1 MTNSTSILRN
11 ATSTLR
17 LVAKNRGAL
26 FGMIVIAVVVLMAIL
41 APVIAPYNPLTQNI
55 SHRLQ
60 PPSSTHLLGTDQFGR
75 DILSRLV
82 WGSQVSLFVS
92 VSVVL
97 LALLIGMS
105 AGAVSGYYGGWV
117 DTVIMRI
124 TEIFLAF
131 PGVLLAIGIMA
142 ALGVS
147 VTNLILALTIVFWP
161 SFARIVRGQALSL
174 SQSEYVQASRVIGS
188 SNLRII
194 REHILPNTL
203 APAIVVATLGIG
215 FTLLSEAAL
224 DFLGL
229 GVNPPAPSWG
239 NMIADG
245 RTFFITVPY
254 LMLFPGL
261 LISISVLAFNLIG
274 DGLRDAL
281 DPRLRV

>member
-1 MTNSTSILRN
+1 
-11 ATSTLR
+11 
-17 LVAKNRGAL
+17 
-26 FGMIVIAVVVLMAIL
+26 MIVIAVVVLMAIL
-41 APVIAPYNPLTQNI
+41 APVIAPYNPLAQNI

-75 DILSRLV
+75 DILSRLI

-92 VSVVL
+92 VSVVF
-97 LALLIGMS
+97 LALLIGMA

-142 ALGVS
+142 ALGVN

-174 SQSEYVQASRVIGS
+174 AQSEYVQASRVIGS